1 MEFQG
6 QDNQPFVWVTR
17 PRPQADDHAS
27 ALAAAGLRPLISPVI
42 NIKPLPVPDLPPR
55 PPIETSGLIFTSVN
69 GLLHF
74 PKHWLADYVKHPVFV
89 SGTTTQNL
97 ARDMGFQNV
106 LCSDHQGSH
115 GMVALVRDG
124 LPRNV
129 GAPPPNL
136 LYVAGTSRTPILE
149 EALSQDFHL
158 MLSELYEAEFEQ
170 RLSDTTKEAFENQ
183 QIIATT
189 LFSSRSA
196 TQAATL
202 LQSHFG
208 DIAKQVQDRLL
219 TVCISQ
225 AVADRAQQSGFN
237 NIAVATTESADSMV
251 DKLVKQLNI
260 HRNSSNSI

>member
-6 QDNQPFVWVTR
+6 QDNQPCVWVTR
-17 PRPQADDHAS
+17 PRPQADEHAS
-27 ALAAAGLRPLISPVI
+27 ALAAAGFRPLLSPVI
-42 NIKPLPVPDLPPR
+42 SIKSLPVPDRSPLS
-55 PPIETSGLIFTSVN
+55 PIETSGLIFTSVN

-74 PKHWLADYVKHPVFV
+74 PKHWLADYMKHPVFV

-106 LCSDHQGSH
+106 LCSDRQGSR

-124 LPRNV
+124 LPESV
-129 GAPPPNL
+129 GASPPNL
-136 LYVAGTSRTPILE
+136 LYIAGTSRTPILE

-158 MLSELYEAEFEQ
+158 TLSELYNAEFEHQ
-170 RLSDTTKEAFENQ
+170 LSDAAREAFENQ
-183 QIIATT
+183 QIVATT

-196 TQAATL
+196 MQAAKL
-202 LQSHFG
+202 IQSHLG
-208 DIAKQVQDRLL
+208 DRAKQVCDQLL

-225 AVADRAQQSGFN
+225 AVADRAHQSGFN
-237 NIAVATTESADSMV
+237 KIAVATTETAESVV

-260 HRNSSNSI
+260 HCKSSNSI